1 LTFFHYRGNVTPV
14 TIAQSKLTAQGQI
27 SVPAKVRKKLGIGP
41 GSILEW
47 DEQGDQIVVR
57 RAGRYGWDDVRKAL
71 FPKGPPPSHTLDEM
85 KDGKKTYIRR
95 KYARG

>member
-1 LTFFHYRGNVTPV
+1 M

-27 SVPAKVRKKLGIGP
+27 SVPAEVRKKLGIGP
-41 GSILEW
+41 GSVLEW

-71 FPKGPPPSHTLDEM
+71 FPKGPPQSRTLDEL
-85 KDGKKTYIRR
+85 KDGKKAYIRR

>member
-1 LTFFHYRGNVTPV
+1 MA
-14 TIAQSKLTAQGQI
+14 IAQSKLTAQGQI
-27 SVPAKVRKKLGIGP
+27 SVPSLVRKKLGIGP

-57 RAGRYGWDDVRKAL
+57 RAGRYGWNDVRNAL
-71 FPKGPPPSHTLDEM
+71 FPEGPPQSHTMEEL
-85 KDGKKTYIRR
+85 KDGRKAYVRR